1 MCPASCRKFTI
12 AEKGR
17 CGKKKEI
24 MCRKKAKHIDD
35 LAKHIDNSVQCYIP
49 VVCGPGGLSPS

>member
-1 MCPASCRKFTI
+1 MQKIHHCR
-12 AEKGR
+12 EGQVWQ
-17 CGKKKEI
+17 KKKEI

-35 LAKHIDNSVQCYIP
+35 LAKHIDNSVRCYIP

>member
-1 MCPASCRKFTI
+1 MQKIHHCREGQVWQK
-12 AEKGR
+12 KGNNVQ
-17 CGKKKEI
+17 
-24 MCRKKAKHIDD
+24 KKAKHIDD